1 MLYLRPDSREQ
12 SYPVIMKTE
21 CLQLRR
27 SPYTDVRAR
36 KKGVLATH
44 NEHENTRKNQIGTQE
59 VNVILYNL
67 RSLNP
72 G

>member
-1 MLYLRPDSREQ
+1 MKINLTPFTAFLRLLN
-12 SYPVIMKTE
+12 TE
-21 CLQLRR
+21 SGR
-27 SPYTDVRAR
+27 SAR

-44 NEHENTRKNQIGTQE
+44 SEHENTRKNQIGTQE
-59 VNVILYNL
+59 INVILYNP

>member
-1 MLYLRPDSREQ
+1 MNVRFIL
-12 SYPVIMKTE
+12 KA
-21 CLQLRR
+21 
-27 SPYTDVRAR
+27 DVRAR

>member
-1 MLYLRPDSREQ
+1 MNVRFRWKADCLLN
-12 SYPVIMKTE
+12 TE
-21 CLQLRR
+21 SGR
-27 SPYTDVRAR
+27 SAR

-44 NEHENTRKNQIGTQE
+44 NEHENTRKNRIGTQE
-59 VNVILYNL
+59 INVILYNP

>member
-1 MLYLRPDSREQ
+1 MNVRFRWIAD
-12 SYPVIMKTE
+12 VGE
-21 CLQLRR
+21 CLLNTESGR
-27 SPYTDVRAR
+27 SAR

-44 NEHENTRKNQIGTQE
+44 SEHENTRKNQIGTQE
-59 VNVILYNL
+59 INVILYNP

>member
-1 MLYLRPDSREQ
+1 MEFFNRIAGKQTLTNDRL
-12 SYPVIMKTE
+12 ILKA
-21 CLQLRR
+21 
-27 SPYTDVRAR
+27 DVRAR